1 MMWEYTEKSLPPKG
15 EVLAVRRRPSSRS
28 EPIDEDAV
36 WDGTHW
42 TRRPDGQSF
51 EPNAY
56 YAWRRLET

>member
-1 MMWEYTEKSLPPKG
+1 MMWEYTAKSLPPKG

-36 WDGTHW
+36 WDGKQW
-42 TRRPDGQSF
+42 TRRDGVNF
-51 EPNAY
+51 EANAY